1 MMSNKG
7 DYKVYMEKNKSEEIL
22 KASKTIN
29 SIINEIQKVVVGQ
42 KDFIEKLIIALMCNG
57 HVLIEGIPG
66 LAKTLTVIS
75 LSKSIKADFSRI
87 QFTPDLM
94 PSDLIGTLIFNN
106 QKNEFV
112 PHKGPIFSQIVLA
125 DEINRSPAKVQS
137 ALLEAMQEHQVT
149 IGDTTYKLDEPFI
162 VFATQNPIEQEG
174 TFPLPEAQLDRFMFL
189 IRVSYPDEA
198 QELGIMK
205 SMGKTKVKDDIKPV
219 LSPEDIFELRALVD
233 SIYADEKIESY
244 IVRIVR
250 ATRNAQE
257 LGIDAGRFIKVGASV
272 RASINMILAAKA
284 KALLAGRDYVIP
296 EDVKLIAKDVLRHR
310 LILSYEAFSEK
321 VTSEDIITEI
331 LNKIEIA

>member
-1 MMSNKG
+1 MKE
-7 DYKVYMEKNKSEEIL
+7 DKSQEIIN
-22 KASKTIN
+22 ASKTIN
-29 SIINEIQKVVVGQ
+29 SIIEEIQKVVVGQ

-66 LAKTLTVIS
+66 LAKTLTVIA

-125 DEINRSPAKVQS
+125 DEINRAPAKVQS
-137 ALLEAMQEHQVT
+137 ALLEAMQEHQVS
-149 IGDTTYKLDEPFI
+149 IGNATYKLDEPFI

-189 IRVSYPDEA
+189 VRVSYPDEA
-198 QELGIMK
+198 QELNIMK
-205 SMGKTKVKDDIKPV
+205 SMGKTKVKDDIVPV
-219 LSPEDIFELRALVD
+219 LSPDDIFQLRKLVD
-233 SIYADEKIESY
+233 SIYVDEKIEKY
-244 IVRIVR
+244 IIRIVR

-257 LGIDAGRFIKVGASV
+257 LGIDSGKYIKVGASV

-284 KALLAGRDYVIP
+284 KALLAGRDYVSP
-296 EDVKLIAKDVLRHR
+296 EDVKLISVDVLRHR

-321 VTSEDIITEI
+321 ITSDDIIKDI
-331 LNKIEIA
+331 LNKVEIV

>member
-1 MMSNKG
+1 MSNKG

-219 LSPEDIFELRALVD
+219 LSPEDIFELRSLVD